1 MISLLYKYLKPVALF
16 LAVTIL
22 FQGCQI
28 YYKQTATPEQAF
40 ESNAKVKIITIDDR
54 IMYFEKIKV
63 EDNVL
68 YGVQK
73 IKNKSIN
80 LILPKSDIRE
90 IHLIN
95 EKTSKTSSIILIC
108 CIVSGA
114 VVLLGFALE
123 DSMKNTEWFSL
134 ND

>member
-1 MISLLYKYLKPVALF
+1 MISLTYKFLKPVALF
-16 LAVTIL
+16 LAETIL

-54 IMYFEKIKV
+54 IMLFEKIKV

-68 YGVQK
+68 YGIQK

-80 LILPKSDIRE
+80 LILPKSDIKE

-95 EKTSKTSSIILIC
+95 EKASITSSIILIC
-108 CIVSGA
+108 CIVSGG
-114 VVLLGFALE
+114 VVLLGFSFA
-123 DSMKNTEWFSL
+123 DSMKNTEWVSF